1 MAKRRLNNKLI
12 LAIYHIAARQ
22 KFVGIV
28 HDQPDAGSAIMQSG
42 RGIQC
47 SAKPVRPADGA
58 AGQLI

>member
-28 HDQPDAGSAIMQSG
+28 TISQTQGLPS
-42 RGIQC
+42 C
-47 SAKPVRPADGA
+47 
-58 AGQLI
+58 